1 FTPFQQ
7 PESHHGL
14 YKICCLMCHGE
25 HLASIIDVSD
35 IRRSVHLFPN
45 FSAVVPREWT
55 SSAVLE
61 LCSSFVVN
69 SFSDRHAYLTIV

>member
-14 YKICCLMCHGE
+14 YKICCLMRHGE
-25 HLASIIDVSD
+25 RLASIIDVLD

-45 FSAVVPREWT
+45 FSTVVPREWM

-69 SFSDRHAYLTIV
+69 LFSDRHAYLTIV